1 MKKYILTLNLLLV
14 SMLYSNVSARVYSS
28 CPYPQHEVGVGY
40 GYMST
45 EQFSIVIADAI
56 STGFITAFTGDNITT
71 KSHQFIGPISLNYK
85 YFFKDRLSIGASIL
99 VSSNKIEYTDEKS
112 ILYNVR
118 LNTFS
123 ILPRFDFYYIRNP
136 KFALYGNI
144 GLCAVLM
151 TSQYKTN
158 KDLNDMG
165 ASFAFQVTPIAM
177 RIGRDFGF
185 VLELGIGSHGLAE
198 GGFSYRHYD
207 RPWNFH

>member
-1 MKKYILTLNLLLV
+1 MKKYSIALCFLISTFFINHL
-14 SMLYSNVSARVYSS
+14 SARIYSS

-45 EQFSIVIADAI
+45 EQFSIVVTEFLTSAVIKPL
-56 STGFITAFTGDNITT
+56 TGDNVST
-71 KSHQFIGPISLNYK
+71 KSYQFIGPISVNYK
-85 YFFKDRLSIGASIL
+85 FFFKDRLSVGASIL
-99 VSSNKIEYTDEKS
+99 FSSNKIEYSDANN
-112 ILYNVR
+112 ILHNVK

-123 ILPRFDFYYIRNP
+123 IIPRFDFYYIRNP
-136 KFALYGNI
+136 KFALYGNV
-144 GLCAVLM
+144 GAGAVVM
-151 TSQYKTN
+151 TSSYGQQ
-158 KDLNDMG
+158 KDLNDSG

>member
-1 MKKYILTLNLLLV
+1 MKRNILVFYLLLAC
-14 SMLYSNVSARVYSS
+14 MYINNVSARVYST

-45 EQFSIVIADAI
+45 EQFSIVITDAI
-56 STGFITAFTGDNITT
+56 SNGIIKSFTGDNYST
-71 KSHQFIGPISLNYK
+71 KSYQFIGPISLNYK

-99 VSSNKIEYTDEKS
+99 FSSNKIEYVDKKN
-112 ILYNVR
+112 IVYNVR

-123 ILPRFDFYYIRNP
+123 LIPRFDFYYIRNP

-144 GLCAVLM
+144 GLGAVLM
-151 TSQYKTN
+151 TSQYKT
-158 KDLNDMG
+158 KTDLNDLG
-165 ASFAFQVTPIAM
+165 ATFAFQVTPLAM

-198 GGFSYRHYD
+198 AGFSYRHYD